1 MNKIF
6 KRFFNLTKYERINW
20 LLKLLISLS
29 GILLSVLH
37 FIDPVTWH
45 KFPSYLVT
53 IILPYA
59 PELLKK
65 LGFTTSTRLQIIYG
79 LFLIIAMVLGIDLD
93 WYKTIIIMGSPSYDK
108 IVHTLSGVVAA
119 FGAKEI
125 LDNFYDGKE
134 ATDYSGKTLEA
145 KTGSSGKSTIKRK
158 VYHTGFAFLFIICFV
173 AFTAAMWECFE
184 FTYDKLCGGHMQEL
198 NAPGID
204 DTMGDIISATVAGII
219 TAIFLRKK

>member
-6 KRFFNLTKYERINW
+6 KKFFQLSKYERINW
-20 LLKLLISLS
+20 LLKIIISLI
-29 GILLSVLH
+29 GVLFVVLH
-37 FIDPVTWH
+37 FIDPITWY
-45 KFPSYLVT
+45 KLPSYLVT

-59 PELLKK
+59 PEFLKK
-65 LGFTTSTRLQIIYG
+65 LGFATTTRLQLIYG
-79 LFLIIAMVLGIDLD
+79 IFIVIAMVLGIDLD

-108 IVHTLSGVVAA
+108 VVHTLSGVGSA

-125 LDNFYDGKE
+125 LDHFYDGTE
-134 ATDYSGKTLEA
+134 AIDQSGRVLES

-158 VYHTGFAFLFIICFV
+158 IYHSGFALLFIVCFV
-173 AFTAAMWECFE
+173 AFIAAMWECYE

-204 DTMGDIISATVAGII
+204 DTMGDIISATVAGFI